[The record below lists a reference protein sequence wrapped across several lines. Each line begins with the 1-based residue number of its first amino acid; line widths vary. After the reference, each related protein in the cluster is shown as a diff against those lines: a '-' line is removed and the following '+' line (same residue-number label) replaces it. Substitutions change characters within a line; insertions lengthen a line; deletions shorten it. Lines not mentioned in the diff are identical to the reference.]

1 MPYEGG
7 KKNHKDFIT
16 NIIYCLILA
25 EGLARYIFMFKL
37 VVWLL
42 HC

>member
-1 MPYEGG
+1 MKEG
-7 KKNHKDFIT
+7 KKNDEDFIT
-16 NIIYCLILA
+16 NMIYCLILA
-25 EGLARYIFMFKL
+25 EGLARYIFMSKL